1 MQRARALPTGNEKAR
16 FQTGL
21 ERTCLLTMA
30 FSYYKTV
37 RIALPNTDALSG
49 GGIAGLLIAK
59 NATVFAGLDLLWS
72 GKHGQTAIFD
82 IDAPTKVTIDLGKW
96 ANDVTGTVSPGH
108 RYQLVQDMSPH
119 MFATF
124 RLSEVDVIDSGM

>member
-1 MQRARALPTGNEKAR
+1 MALTTCPDCGKQVSDKAPTCPNCGCPIAKPKQN
-16 FQTGL
+16 
-21 ERTCLLTMA
+21 
-30 FSYYKTV
+30 KTV

-59 NATVFAGLDLLWS
+59 NATVFAGLELLWS

-82 IDAPTKVTIDLGKW
+82 IDRPTKVTIDLRKW

>member
-1 MQRARALPTGNEKAR
+1 MALTTCPDCGKQVSDKAPTCPNCGCPIAKPKQNNK
-16 FQTGL
+16 
-21 ERTCLLTMA
+21 
-30 FSYYKTV
+30 V

-59 NATVFAGLDLLWS
+59 NATVLAGSKVLWS

-82 IDAPTKVTIDLGKW
+82 INAPTKITVDLGRW
-96 ANDVTGTVSPGH
+96 ANDVTGTVSPGR
-108 RYQLVQDMSPH
+108 RYHLVQDMSPH

>member
-1 MQRARALPTGNEKAR
+1 MALTTCPDCGKQVSDKAPTCPNCGCPIAKPKQN
-16 FQTGL
+16 
-21 ERTCLLTMA
+21 
-30 FSYYKTV
+30 KTV

-59 NATVFAGLDLLWS
+59 NATVFAGLELLWS

-82 IDAPTKVTIDLGKW
+82 IDTPTKVTIDLGKW